1 VKYEASAVGYVE
13 PFSSRAVVLCGH
25 QQLSPSLCCVQYLE
39 SVADIVK
46 QGIVK
51 AVEDLEK
58 ENQEKLMQE
67 VTISSKHLFILLT
80 LLTVCYITILR

>member
-1 VKYEASAVGYVE
+1 M
-13 PFSSRAVVLCGH
+13 
-25 QQLSPSLCCVQYLE
+25 
-39 SVADIVK
+39 ADIVK

-67 VTISSKHLFILLT
+67 VLNFRQSLSTLT
-80 LLTVCYITILR
+80 LFTVQLKQLLFTGNLFNCYLFCI

>member
-1 VKYEASAVGYVE
+1 M
-13 PFSSRAVVLCGH
+13 
-25 QQLSPSLCCVQYLE
+25 
-39 SVADIVK
+39 ADIVK

-67 VTISSKHLFILLT
+67 VLYFTQSMFKSLT
-80 LLTVCYITILR
+80 FLRLKMKQ

>member
-1 VKYEASAVGYVE
+1 M
-13 PFSSRAVVLCGH
+13 
-25 QQLSPSLCCVQYLE
+25 
-39 SVADIVK
+39 ADIVK

-67 VTISSKHLFILLT
+67 VLYFT
-80 LLTVCYITILR
+80 LSVFKSIMFLRLKTKQ

>member
-1 VKYEASAVGYVE
+1 M
-13 PFSSRAVVLCGH
+13 
-25 QQLSPSLCCVQYLE
+25 
-39 SVADIVK
+39 ADIVK

-67 VTISSKHLFILLT
+67 VLQRLSKLFMLLKLKIRQ
-80 LLTVCYITILR
+80 LLFTGRSQLTFQVL

>member
-1 VKYEASAVGYVE
+1 MMRRDVNSPPRCVISTYV
-13 PFSSRAVVLCGH
+13 VC
-25 QQLSPSLCCVQYLE
+25 CCVQYLDTM
-39 SVADIVK
+39 ADIVR

-67 VTISSKHLFILLT
+67 VWHFLK
-80 LLTVCYITILR
+80 

>member
-1 VKYEASAVGYVE
+1 MEIQV
-13 PFSSRAVVLCGH
+13 SSEINTIWQLKPLKLSNVRLCV
-25 QQLSPSLCCVQYLE
+25 CVQYLE
-39 SVADIVK
+39 TMADIVK

-67 VTISSKHLFILLT
+67 VCISNS
-80 LLTVCYITILR
+80 Y

>member
-1 VKYEASAVGYVE
+1 VQTSDW
-13 PFSSRAVVLCGH
+13 L
-25 QQLSPSLCCVQYLE
+25 LCCVQYLDTM
-39 SVADIVK
+39 ADIVK

-67 VTISSKHLFILLT
+67 VLQRLSKLFMLLKLKIRQ
-80 LLTVCYITILR
+80 LLFTGRSQLTFQVL

>member
-1 VKYEASAVGYVE
+1 MQTSDW
-13 PFSSRAVVLCGH
+13 L
-25 QQLSPSLCCVQYLE
+25 LCCVQYLDTM
-39 SVADIVK
+39 ADIVK

-67 VTISSKHLFILLT
+67 VLQRLSKLFMLLKLKIRQ
-80 LLTVCYITILR
+80 LLFTGRSQLTFQVL

>member
-1 VKYEASAVGYVE
+1 MMRRDVNSPPRCVISTYV
-13 PFSSRAVVLCGH
+13 VC
-25 QQLSPSLCCVQYLE
+25 CCVQYLDTM
-39 SVADIVK
+39 ADIVR

-67 VTISSKHLFILLT
+67 V
-80 LLTVCYITILR
+80 

>member
-1 VKYEASAVGYVE
+1 M
-13 PFSSRAVVLCGH
+13 
-25 QQLSPSLCCVQYLE
+25 
-39 SVADIVK
+39 ADIVK

-67 VTISSKHLFILLT
+67 VLYFTQLFKS
-80 LLTVCYITILR
+80 VMFLRLRIKQ